1 MLKDFSNL
9 LVARITKK
17 EILLKRPEALDQF
30 EAEGKKYYVLKEE
43 WFENFKKVLWDIL
56 LKRAV
61 QQKYYLY
68 SEIVYRETAD
78 ALYAVALA
86 YPRWVEF
93 IGRLLRLP
101 LITTEEFVKKALSKI
116 SEFEFKPVYVEEFQN
131 PQKDDRKA

>member
-17 EILLKRPEALDQF
+17 EMLSKRPEALNEF

-43 WFENFKKVLWDIL
+43 WFENFKKVLRDIL
-56 LKRAV
+56 LERAV
-61 QQKYYLY
+61 RQKYYLY

-86 YPRWVEF
+86 YPRWVGF

-101 LITTEEFVKKALSKI
+101 LITTEEFVKKALEKI
-116 SEFEFKPVYVEEFQN
+116 NEFEFKPVYVEEFQN
-131 PQKDDRKA
+131 PQQNAKQV

>member
-17 EILLKRPEALDQF
+17 ELLSKKPETLNEF
-30 EAEGKKYYVLKEE
+30 EAEGEKYYVLKEE
-43 WFENFKKVLWDIL
+43 WFENFKKVLRDIL

-86 YPRWVEF
+86 YPRWVGF
-93 IGRLLRLP
+93 FKRIFKLP
-101 LITTEEFVKKALSKI
+101 SITPEEFVKRALEKI
-116 SEFEFKPVYVEEFQN
+116 KEYEFKPVYVEEFQN
-131 PQKDDRKA
+131 PQQNAK

>member
-17 EILLKRPEALDQF
+17 EILLKRPEALNEF
-30 EAEGKKYYVLKEE
+30 EVEGKKYYVLKEE
-43 WFENFKKVLWDIL
+43 WFENLKKVLRDIL
-56 LKRAV
+56 LARAV

-86 YPRWVEF
+86 YPRWVGF
-93 IGRLLRLP
+93 FKWLLRLP
-101 LITTEEFVKKALSKI
+101 PITTEEFVKKALEKI
-116 SEFEFKPVYVEEFQN
+116 NEFEFKPVFVEKFQN
-131 PQKDDRKA
+131 PQQDAKQA

>member
-9 LVARITKK
+9 LVARVTKK
-17 EILLKRPEALDQF
+17 EILSKRPEALNEF

-43 WFENFKKVLWDIL
+43 WFENFKKVLRDIL
-56 LKRAV
+56 LNRAAK
-61 QQKYYLY
+61 QKYYLY

-86 YPRWVEF
+86 YPRWVGF

-101 LITTEEFVKKALSKI
+101 LITTEEFVKKALEKI
-116 SEFEFKPVYVEEFQN
+116 NEFEFKPVYVEEFQN
-131 PQKDDRKA
+131 PQQDAKQI

>member
-17 EILLKRPEALDQF
+17 ELLSKRPETLREF
-30 EAEGKKYYVLKEE
+30 EVEGKKYYVLKEE
-43 WFENFKKVLWDIL
+43 WFENFKKVLGDIL

-78 ALYAVALA
+78 ALYAVILA
-86 YPRWVEF
+86 YPRWVGF
-93 IGRLLRLP
+93 FKQILKLP
-101 LITTEEFVKKALSKI
+101 LITPEEFVKRALEKI
-116 SEFEFKPVYVEEFQN
+116 NEFEFKPVYVEEFQN
-131 PQKDDRKA
+131 PQQNVR

>member
-9 LVARITKK
+9 LVARITKR
-17 EILLKRPEALDQF
+17 EILLKRPEALNEF

-43 WFENFKKVLWDIL
+43 WFENFKKVLRDIL

-86 YPRWVEF
+86 YPRWVGF
-93 IGRLLRLP
+93 IGRILRLP
-101 LITTEEFVKKALSKI
+101 LVTPEEFIQKAIQKI
-116 SEFEFKPVYVEEFQN
+116 NEFEFKPVYVEEFQE
-131 PQKDDRKA
+131 PQQNAKQA

>member
-9 LVARITKK
+9 LVARVTKK
-17 EILLKRPEALDQF
+17 EILSKRPEALNEF

-43 WFENFKKVLWDIL
+43 WFENFKKVLRDIL
-56 LKRAV
+56 LNRAAK
-61 QQKYYLY
+61 QKYYLY

-86 YPRWVEF
+86 YPRWVGF

-101 LITTEEFVKKALSKI
+101 LITTEEFVKKALEKI
-116 SEFEFKPVYVEEFQN
+116 NEFEFKPVYVEEFQN
-131 PQKDDRKA
+131 PQQNVKQV